1 MYLMPV
7 TGFADAS
14 PLYGVRIEP
23 EVAVKFARSRPSVNR
38 SRWPSVIDRLA
49 AAPLAAA
56 LLLAALLFL
65 GLATAGA
72 ARFMQPFYGWYYH
85 WAWYPTLVALAAGYA
100 LAFGRPPG
108 TPRFALSLLFWS
120 APLWFLFELINF
132 RLANWYY
139 VYASVSRLDRVV
151 GAFGAFA
158 TVLPAIYLAYRW
170 LERLGVARGL
180 RGPKLPLHRHAGT
193 LVAIGAG
200 VLGLALWHPEL
211 FFPFAW
217 GFLTLV
223 LEPWNYRRDPKRSL
237 IGDLARGHYDR
248 LIQLVAAGAVVGLL
262 WEMFNSLAG
271 ARWVYTV
278 PGLEGHKLFEMPLPG
293 FLGFPVFALDCF
305 VAYQALVNAG
315 LAVPWSGPRAE
326 VRRRLPPAIVMAAS
340 VACVAFGVWVAVGM
354 ERWTIDSAYP
364 RIEALPGVS
373 TEEARTVRASGVQS
387 VEELAASRAVD
398 LSSSGI
404 GVGRAEAIIEAARLA
419 SLKGIG
425 AENAVALVAV
435 GIRTVCDLARADPD
449 RVTAAVRLE
458 RDDPRAGRPARVRVW
473 TRAASREC
481 EE

>member
-1 MYLMPV
+1 
-7 TGFADAS
+7 
-14 PLYGVRIEP
+14 
-23 EVAVKFARSRPSVNR
+23 
-38 SRWPSVIDRLA
+38 
-49 AAPLAAA
+49 
-56 LLLAALLFL
+56 
-65 GLATAGA
+65 
-72 ARFMQPFYGWYYH
+72 PFYGWYYH
-85 WAWYPTLVALAAGYA
+85 WAWYPMLVALAAGYA
-100 LAFGRPPG
+100 LAFGRPAG
-108 TPRFALSLLFWS
+108 TPRLALSLLFWS

-139 VYASVSRLDRVV
+139 VYASASGLARVA

-170 LERLGVARGL
+170 LERLGLARGW

-193 LVAIGAG
+193 LVAVGVG
-200 VLGLALWHPEL
+200 VLGLALWQPTL

-223 LEPWNYRRDPKRSL
+223 LEPWNYRRDPKQSL
-237 IGDLARGHYDR
+237 IGDLARGRYDR
-248 LIQLVAAGAVVGLL
+248 LIQLLAAGAVVGLL

-293 FLGFPVFALDCF
+293 FLGFPIFALDCF

-315 LAVPWSGPRAE
+315 LAVPWSGPSAD
-326 VRRRLPPAIVMAAS
+326 VPRRLPQAIVMAAS
-340 VACVAFGVWVAVGM
+340 AACVAFGVWVAVGM
-354 ERWTIDSAYP
+354 ERWTIDSVYP

-373 TEEARTVRASGVQS
+373 TEEARAVRASGVQS
-387 VEELAASRAVD
+387 VEGLAASRAD
-398 LSSSGI
+398 LSSGGI
-404 GVGRAEAIIEAARLA
+404 GVGQADAIIEAASLA
-419 SLKGIG
+419 SLKGMG
-425 AENAVALVAV
+425 AENATALVAV

-449 RVTAAVRLE
+449 RVTAAVRME

-473 TRAASREC
+473 LQAASREC

>member
-1 MYLMPV
+1 MPV

-14 PLYGVRIEP
+14 PLHRARIQP
-23 EVAVKFARSRPSVNR
+23 EVAVKLACSRPSVNR
-38 SRWPSVIDRLA
+38 SRWPSATGRLA
-49 AAPLAAA
+49 AGRLAAA

-65 GLATAGA
+65 GLATVGA
-72 ARFMQPFYGWYYH
+72 ARFVQPFYGWYYH

-100 LAFGRPPG
+100 LAFGRPAG
-108 TPRFALSLLFWS
+108 TPRLALSLLFWS

-139 VYASVSRLDRVV
+139 VYASASGLARVA

-170 LERLGVARGL
+170 LERLGLARGW

-193 LVAIGAG
+193 LVAVGVG
-200 VLGLALWHPEL
+200 VLGLALWQPTL

-223 LEPWNYRRDPKRSL
+223 LEPWNYRRDPKQSL
-237 IGDLARGHYDR
+237 IGDLARGRYDR
-248 LIQLVAAGAVVGLL
+248 LIQLLAAGAVVGLL

-315 LAVPWSGPRAE
+315 LAVPWSGPSAE
-326 VRRRLPPAIVMAAS
+326 VPRRLPQAIVMAAAA
-340 VACVAFGVWVAVGM
+340 ACVAFGVWVAVGM
-354 ERWTIDSAYP
+354 ERWTIDSVYP

-373 TEEARTVRASGVQS
+373 TEEARAVRASGVQS
-387 VEELAASRAVD
+387 VEGLAASRAVD
-398 LSSSGI
+398 LSSGGI
-404 GVGRAEAIIEAARLA
+404 GVGQADAIIEAARLA
-419 SLKGIG
+419 SLKGMG
-425 AENAVALVAV
+425 AENATALVAV

-449 RVTAAVRLE
+449 RVTAAVRME

-473 TRAASREC
+473 LQAASREC